1 MDKIY
6 VVGHKNPDTDT
17 VTSSISLS
25 YLKYKL
31 GVNAEPRVLGNVN
44 AETLYAL
51 NKFKIKVPLYLNDVK
66 LQVKDINYNKDYI
79 INEDAPIIDA
89 FNFMHE
95 NGITGI
101 PLVDKNKKFKG
112 YVSLKEIASDM
123 IKNESRNIDTSF
135 KNLVEVLGSKKYY
148 KVDDNICGTACVS
161 TFDDATLIKDMDLDN
176 NSIVIVGNRKQVIEH
191 AIKVGV
197 KLIILVNNVPLSDEQ
212 LAKAKEKNVNIIV
225 SSKSSFKVARVLC
238 LCNPIKSIQRPET
251 CITFNNNDYIT
262 DVEDKISKLKHTN
275 YPIINNEDVC
285 LGMLRTMDI
294 KKVNRKK
301 VILVDHN
308 QMSQAIDGLN
318 EAEIL
323 EIVDHHNLG
332 DIVTSK
338 PISIRTMTVG
348 ATNTIIYHM
357 FKENNISIPKDIA
370 GIMLSGILSDT
381 LCLNSPTTTEED
393 KKVVEIL
400 SKIADVDYKTYGIE
414 LLESGVSIKG
424 LKPEDII
431 FKDNKEYSI
440 GEHKFNISQVFT
452 TDYNI
457 YKPIIKDL
465 IDELNQESNRHGY
478 DVCALYIT
486 NFITNTSYI
495 VYSDN
500 SKNILEIAYGIDD
513 LEQGYKF
520 ENVVSRKQQIVPII
534 MDVLSN

>member
-31 GVNAEPRVLGNVN
+31 GINAEPRVLGNVN

-66 LQVKDINYNKDYI
+66 LQVKDINYNKDFI
-79 INEDAPIIDA
+79 ISEDAPIIDA

-101 PLVDKNKKFKG
+101 PLVDKDKKFKG

-123 IKNESRNIDTSF
+123 INNNSLTLDTSF
-135 KNLVEVLGSKKYY
+135 KNLVEVLAAKKYY
-148 KVDDNICGTACVS
+148 KVDDNICGTTCVS
-161 TFDDATLIKDMDLDN
+161 TFDDATLIKDMNLDN

-191 AIKVGV
+191 AIKQGV
-197 KLIILVNNVPLSDEQ
+197 KLIILVNNVELSDEQ
-212 LAKAKEKNVNIIV
+212 LSKAKEKHVNVIT

-308 QMSQAIDGLN
+308 QVSQAVDGLN

-348 ATNTIIYHM
+348 ATNTIIYHLY
-357 FKENNISIPKDIA
+357 KENNITIPKDIA

-381 LCLNSPTTTEED
+381 LGLSSPTTTDED

-400 SKIADVDYKTYGIE
+400 SRIAGVDYKTYGLE

-440 GEHKFNISQVFT
+440 GDHKFSISQVFT
-452 TDYNI
+452 TDFKI

-465 IDELNQESNRHGY
+465 VDELNQESKRHGY
-478 DVCALYIT
+478 DVCALYVT
-486 NFITNTSYI
+486 DFINNTSYI
-495 VYSDN
+495 IYSDN
-500 SKNILEIAYGIDD
+500 SKNILEIAYGIDN
-513 LEQGYKF
+513 LEQGYKLD
-520 ENVVSRKQQIVPII
+520 NIVSRKQQIIPII
-534 MDVLSN
+534 MDVLGN

>member
-31 GVNAEPRVLGNVN
+31 GINAEPRVLGNVN
-44 AETLYAL
+44 AETLFAL

-66 LQVKDINYNKDYI
+66 LQVKDINYNKDFL
-79 INEDAPIIDA
+79 INENAPIIEA

-101 PLVDKNKKFKG
+101 PLVDNDKKFKG

-123 IKNESRNIDTSF
+123 INNNSLSLDTSF
-135 KNLVEVLGSKKYY
+135 ENLVRVLDSKINY
-148 KVDDNICGTACVS
+148 KVDDIISGTTFIS
-161 TFDDATLIKDMDLDN
+161 TFDDATLIKDMELNN
-176 NSIVIVGNRKQVIEH
+176 NSILVVGNRKQVIEH
-191 AIKVGV
+191 AIKQGV
-197 KLIILVNNVPLSDEQ
+197 KLIILVNNVALTDEQ
-212 LAKAKEKNVNIIV
+212 MLKAKEKKVNVIT

-251 CITFNNNDYIT
+251 CITFNNNDYIS

-275 YPIINNEDVC
+275 YPIINNENVC

-308 QMSQAIDGLN
+308 QMSQAVDGLN

-357 FKENNISIPKDIA
+357 YKENNITIPKDIA

-381 LCLNSPTTTEED
+381 LGLSSPTTTDED

-400 SKIADVDYKTYGIE
+400 SRIAGVDYKEYGLE

-424 LKPEDII
+424 LKPDDIV

-440 GEHKFNISQVFT
+440 GDHKFSVSQVFT
-452 TDYNI
+452 TDFNV
-457 YKPIIKDL
+457 YKPIINDL
-465 IDELNQESNRHGY
+465 VKELNQEVVRHGY
-478 DVCALYIT
+478 EVCALYVT
-486 NFITNTSYI
+486 DFIKNTSYLI
-495 VYSDN
+495 YSDN
-500 SKNILEIAYGIDD
+500 SKNILEIAYGIDN
-513 LEQGYKF
+513 LSQGYELKDL
-520 ENVVSRKQQIVPII
+520 VSRKQQIVPNI
-534 MDVLSN
+534 MEVLGN